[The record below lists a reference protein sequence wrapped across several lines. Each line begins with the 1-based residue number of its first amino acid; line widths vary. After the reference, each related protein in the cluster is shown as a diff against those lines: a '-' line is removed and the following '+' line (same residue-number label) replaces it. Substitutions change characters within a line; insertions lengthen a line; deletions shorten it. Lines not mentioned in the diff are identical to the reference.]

1 MIVHM
6 LARIEFSAHTIP
18 YVDMC
23 AGHSFCIVT
32 TMEFIFFIH
41 RLFMIVRHGTQDL
54 RRFPLTTTCSAGMCR
69 TIKSSNH

>member
-6 LARIEFSAHTIP
+6 LARIRFSAHTIP

-41 RLFMIVRHGTQDL
+41 RRLTIVRHGTQDL
-54 RRFPLTTTCSAGMCR
+54 GRIPSYDNLFCR
-69 TIKSSNH
+69 YM